1 MNVLVWAEANSR
13 QRQQCAGRSSPL
25 KSCTRNTMQE
35 NPAYIAAAAV
45 VLFFVVA
52 AWSRLVIQPVLRKYA

>member
-1 MNVLVWAEANSR
+1 MHRLMVWAEANSLG
-13 QRQQCAGRSSPL
+13 CPSPL
-25 KSCTRNTMQE
+25 QSCIRNTMQE